1 MHDTILLLAI
11 CVVTF
16 VGGNYLRR
24 KIVNSLFTL
33 YTVGIGLAVMF
44 ALIFLDTSFSISLQ
58 GFIWTVGCMLLG
70 STACEKSGKARL
82 FVEARH
88 SYRYCPCCSSALILR
103 RRESEVP
110 KLSCPTCNY
119 VYWNNPII
127 AGVAVIP
134 SKDGKSILLVRRKGK
149 DPKQAEAWVLPGE
162 RSDTE
167 ELPESTVVREVKLQT
182 GIDIEIQR
190 TLDVAG
196 YPENNQVVIFYEA
209 KPVDS
214 KHLPTSAEFA
224 DAKFFSIDA
233 LPTMAFELHNH
244 AVAIFKRS
252 PKASN

>member
-11 CVVTF
+11 CAITF
-16 VGGNYLRR
+16 IGGNYLRR
-24 KIVNSLFTL
+24 KIVNSVFTL

-44 ALIFLDTSFSISLQ
+44 ALIFLDSSFSTSLQ

-134 SKDGKSILLVRRKGK
+134 SMDGKSILLVRRKGK
-149 DPKQAEAWVLPGE
+149 GSNQAISWVLPGE

-167 ELPESTVVREVKLQT
+167 ELPESTVIREVKLQT
-182 GIDIEIQR
+182 GVDIEISR

-214 KHLPTSAEFA
+214 GRLSAEFSE
-224 DAKFFSIDA
+224 AKFFPIDA
-233 LPTMAFELHNH
+233 LPTMAYELHNH

-252 PKASN
+252 PKVEK

>member
-11 CVVTF
+11 CAITF
-16 VGGNYLRR
+16 IGGYYLRR
-24 KIVNSLFTL
+24 KIVNSVFTL

-44 ALIFLDTSFSISLQ
+44 VLIFLDTGFSTSLQ

-70 STACEKSGKARL
+70 STACEKAGNARL
-82 FVEARH
+82 FVDARH
-88 SYRYCPCCSSALILR
+88 SYRFCPCCSSALILR

-134 SKDGKSILLVRRKGK
+134 SLDSKSILLVRRKGK
-149 DPKQAEAWVLPGE
+149 GQKQAETWALPGE

-167 ELPESTVVREVKLQT
+167 ELPESTVIREVKLQT
-182 GIDIEIQR
+182 GMDIEISR

-196 YPENNQVVIFYEA
+196 YPENNQAVIFYEA

-214 KHLPTSAEFA
+214 KRLSAEFA

-233 LPTMAFELHNH
+233 LPTMAYDLHNH

-252 PKASN
+252 PKTEK

>member
-11 CVVTF
+11 CAATF
-16 VGGNYLRR
+16 IGGNYLRR
-24 KIVNSLFTL
+24 KIVNSVFTL

-44 ALIFLDTSFSISLQ
+44 ALILLDSGFSTSLQ

-82 FVEARH
+82 FVEVRH
-88 SYRYCPCCSSALILR
+88 SYRFCPSCSSALILR
-103 RRESEVP
+103 RRETEVP

-119 VYWNNPII
+119 VHWNNPII

-134 SKDGKSILLVRRKGK
+134 STDAKSILLVRRKGK
-149 DPKQAEAWVLPGE
+149 GQNQAVTWALPGE

-167 ELPESTVVREVKLQT
+167 ELPEATVMREVKLQT
-182 GIDIEIQR
+182 GMDIEITR

-209 KPVDS
+209 KPVDP
-214 KHLPTSAEFA
+214 KRLLAEYTE
-224 DAKFFSIDA
+224 AKFFSIDA
-233 LPTMAFELHNH
+233 LPTMAFDLHNH

-252 PKASN
+252 SNKAK

>member
-11 CVVTF
+11 CAITF

-24 KIVNSLFTL
+24 KIVNSVFTL

-44 ALIFLDTSFSISLQ
+44 ALILLDSGFSTSLQ

-70 STACEKSGKARL
+70 STACEKSGQARL

-134 SKDGKSILLVRRKGK
+134 SVDGKSILLVRRKGK
-149 DPKQAEAWVLPGE
+149 NNKQADAWVLPGE

-167 ELPESTVVREVKLQT
+167 ELPEATVIREVKLQT
-182 GIDIEIQR
+182 GMDIEISR
-190 TLDVAG
+190 TLEVAG
-196 YPENNQVVIFYEA
+196 YPDNNQVVIFYEA
-209 KPVDS
+209 KPVDFRR
-214 KHLPTSAEFA
+214 LSAEFA

-233 LPTMAFELHNH
+233 LPTMAFDLHSH
-244 AVAIFKRS
+244 AVAIYKRS
-252 PKASN
+252 PKVEK